1 MIVYA
6 KLLPMTDKSYDIKR
20 PASKQERKN
29 WDLVPLSRN
38 ISPLTRSLFGKKGF
52 VEIDI
57 LTNWDKIVGQELA
70 DYTFPQ
76 KIDFKREQKN
86 NGILH
91 LQVPTGAFALEIQHR
106 EKYIIER
113 INAYF
118 GYNAVCNIK
127 ILQNNSLPLKSGNQ
141 DLEESLDKNLVTAE
155 EENYINSLAA
165 DINNSK
171 LKEILIKLGQSI
183 FNDNKKEKK

>member
-1 MIVYA
+1 
-6 KLLPMTDKSYDIKR
+6 MTEEKYDIKR
-20 PASKQERKN
+20 PAPKEERKN

-57 LTNWDKIVGQELA
+57 LTNWDKIVGHELA
-70 DYTFPQ
+70 DYTFPE

-86 NGILH
+86 NGTLH

-106 EKYIIER
+106 EKYIIEK

-118 GYNAVCNIK
+118 GYNAVSNIR
-127 ILQNNSLPLKSGNQ
+127 ILQNNSLPLKS
-141 DLEESLDKNLVTAE
+141 DEDYKEESPDKNLVTAE
-155 EENYINSLAA
+155 EENYIKSLAA

-183 FNDNKKEKK
+183 FNNNKKEKK